1 MGKYVLVID
10 EGTTGSRALIFDSDF
25 NIAAQAYQEFTQYTP
40 QENMV
45 EHDAMEIYAKSV
57 GVCREAIEKA
67 GLSSD
72 DIACMGITNQRNTCV
87 IWDKNTGEPLYNAIV
102 WQDSRTGQ
110 AVDAIKQT
118 EWAEKILQET
128 GKVIAPHNN
137 ALIIKWYMDNV
148 PEIKEKIDR
157 GEALYGTMD
166 TWMIWKLSGGKTHAV
181 SCSNASSSG
190 CIDLR
195 TGEWHKEFL
204 DYVGVPMDIF
214 PVIQSESSDYG
225 TTDLFGSAIPITG
238 AVADQQSALFAQG
251 CLEPGT
257 MKCTNGTGS
266 FMDINIGSKF
276 NIASGGVDNLIAWK
290 LGDTITYAV
299 EGFVS
304 VTGSAVQWLRDG
316 LKIIRK
322 SSDIEALAASVPD
335 TNGVYFVPALV
346 GLTTPHN
353 DPFARGMLIG
363 ITRGTTEA
371 HIARATLECIA
382 FGIKD
387 ILDVV
392 ERECNVK
399 IEEIKIDG
407 GASENNLLVQML
419 ADYCD
424 ARVSRPDT
432 LEATSLGAALMA
444 ALYVNMIGL
453 EDVKNVLNT
462 DQVFEPQIDP
472 VLRDTRS
479 LEWKEAVKRSLNWIR
494 H

>member
-10 EGTTGSRALIFDSDF
+10 EGTTGTRALIFDSEF
-25 NIAAQAYQEFTQYTP
+25 KIIAHAYQEFTQYTP

-45 EHDAMEIYAKSV
+45 EHDALEIYGKSV

-67 GLSSD
+67 QITCS
-72 DIACMGITNQRNTCV
+72 DIACMGITNQRNTCLL
-87 IWDKNTGEPLYNAIV
+87 WDKNTGEPLYNAIV
-102 WQDSRTGQ
+102 WQDSRTGAQ
-110 AVDAIKQT
+110 VEAIKQT
-118 EWAEKILQET
+118 KWNNKILQET
-128 GKVIAPHNN
+128 GKVIAPHNDG
-137 ALIIKWYMDNV
+137 LIVKWIMDNV
-148 PEIKEKIDR
+148 PGAKDR
-157 GEALYGTMD
+157 VKSGNVLYGTMD
-166 TWMIWKLSGGKTHAV
+166 TWLIWKLTGGKTHAI

-190 CIDLR
+190 CIDIR
-195 TGEWHKEFL
+195 TGTWHQRFL
-204 DYVGVPMDIF
+204 EYLGVPLSIF
-214 PVIQSESSDYG
+214 PTIQSESSNYG
-225 TTDLFGSAIPITG
+225 TTAIFGEPIAITG
-238 AVADQQSALFAQG
+238 AIADQQSALFAQG
-251 CLEPGT
+251 CLTPGT

-266 FMDINIGSKF
+266 FMDINIGNTCK
-276 NIASGGVDNLIAWK
+276 IASGGVDNLIAWK
-290 LGDTITYAV
+290 LGDTLTYMV

-316 LKIIRK
+316 LKCIEK

-353 DPFARGMLIG
+353 DPFARGMIIG
-363 ITRGTTEA
+363 LTRGTTQA

-392 ERECNVK
+392 ENECGIK

-424 ARVSRPDT
+424 AKVTRPNT

-444 ALYVNMIGL
+444 ALYVDMITLDGIK
-453 EDVKNVLNT
+453 DVLKA
-462 DQVFEPQIDP
+462 DSVFEPKINIA
-472 VLRDTRS
+472 LRNTRS
-479 LEWKEAVKRSLNWIR
+479 QEWKEATKRSLNWIK

>member
-10 EGTTGSRALIFDSDF
+10 EGTTGTRALIFDSDF

-166 TWMIWKLSGGKTHAV
+166 TWMIWKLSGGKIHAV

-204 DYVGVPMDIF
+204 DYV
-214 PVIQSESSDYG
+214 
-225 TTDLFGSAIPITG
+225 
-238 AVADQQSALFAQG
+238 
-251 CLEPGT
+251 
-257 MKCTNGTGS
+257 
-266 FMDINIGSKF
+266 
-276 NIASGGVDNLIAWK
+276 
-290 LGDTITYAV
+290 
-299 EGFVS
+299 
-304 VTGSAVQWLRDG
+304 
-316 LKIIRK
+316 
-322 SSDIEALAASVPD
+322 
-335 TNGVYFVPALV
+335 
-346 GLTTPHN
+346 
-353 DPFARGMLIG
+353 
-363 ITRGTTEA
+363 
-371 HIARATLECIA
+371 
-382 FGIKD
+382 
-387 ILDVV
+387 
-392 ERECNVK
+392 
-399 IEEIKIDG
+399 
-407 GASENNLLVQML
+407 
-419 ADYCD
+419 
-424 ARVSRPDT
+424 
-432 LEATSLGAALMA
+432 
-444 ALYVNMIGL
+444 
-453 EDVKNVLNT
+453 
-462 DQVFEPQIDP
+462 
-472 VLRDTRS
+472 
-479 LEWKEAVKRSLNWIR
+479 
-494 H
+494 

>member
-10 EGTTGSRALIFDSDF
+10 EGTTGTRALIFDSDF

-371 HIARATLECIA
+371 HIARAPLECIA

>member
-1 MGKYVLVID
+1 MKNYVLVID
-10 EGTTGSRALIFDSDF
+10 EGTTGTRALIFDKDF
-25 NIAAQAYQEFTQYTP
+25 NIVSQCYEEFTQYTP
-40 QENMV
+40 SADKV
-45 EHDAMEIYAKSV
+45 EHDAMEIYDKSV
-57 GVCREAIEKA
+57 RMCKEAMLSGGVAPEEIAAI
-67 GLSSD
+67 
-72 DIACMGITNQRNTCV
+72 GITNQRATCLV
-87 IWDKNTGEPLYNAIV
+87 WDKNTGVPLYNAIV
-102 WQDSRTGQ
+102 WQDNRTAALCQ
-110 AVDAIKQT
+110 KINDS
-118 EWAEKILQET
+118 EWGEKARKAT
-128 GKVIAPHNN
+128 GWTVAPVYSSLMLH
-137 ALIIKWYMDNV
+137 WYLENV

-181 SCSNASSSG
+181 SCANASSSG